1 MRLLLKSLTSV
12 VLTVCALALA
22 AQGQQ
27 QTAQTAPRRVRV
39 GIPVPPLGDGPFLF
53 DTAEQH
59 KIHVVVVTRGLVRPW
74 SLVFLPDGRMM
85 VTERPG
91 RIRMIT
97 EGVLDPTPVS
107 GVPQVRTG
115 GLSGLLDIALHPQ
128 FAENKLIYFTYTK
141 EMPGKMVATALGRG
155 KLEGS
160 ALSDVQELFVADTWN
175 GSGGLGSR
183 MVFGRDGLIYMT
195 VGGNHVEFAQSP
207 ASNAGKVVRLKDD
220 GTPAPGNPFE
230 GRPGYKPEI
239 YTMGHRNSLALI
251 VHPITGEIWENE
263 NGPDGGDEINV
274 LKPGKNYGWPV
285 ISFGRTYEGPRVS
298 ENPWWREGMEFPIVF
313 WVPSIA
319 VSGMAVYTGDR
330 FPAWKN
336 NVFVGGMQ
344 TGEIPG
350 TGHIER
356 VVFNDKMEEL
366 RRESMLTELHQ
377 RIRDVRQGPD
387 GFLYL
392 LTDEDA
398 GALLRI
404 EPAQ

>member
-160 ALSDVQELFVADTWN
+160 ALSDVQELFVSDTWN

-230 GRPGYKPEI
+230 GRPG
-239 YTMGHRNSLALI
+239 
-251 VHPITGEIWENE
+251 
-263 NGPDGGDEINV
+263 
-274 LKPGKNYGWPV
+274 
-285 ISFGRTYEGPRVS
+285 
-298 ENPWWREGMEFPIVF
+298 
-313 WVPSIA
+313 
-319 VSGMAVYTGDR
+319 
-330 FPAWKN
+330 
-336 NVFVGGMQ
+336 
-344 TGEIPG
+344 
-350 TGHIER
+350 
-356 VVFNDKMEEL
+356 
-366 RRESMLTELHQ
+366 
-377 RIRDVRQGPD
+377 
-387 GFLYL
+387 
-392 LTDEDA
+392 
-398 GALLRI
+398 
-404 EPAQ
+404 

>member
-1 MRLLLKSLTSV
+1 MRILLKSLTSV
-12 VLTVCALALA
+12 VLTVCAVALA

-27 QTAQTAPRRVRV
+27 QTPQPTSRRVRV

-59 KIHVVVVTRGLVRPW
+59 KIRVVVVTRGLVRPW

-107 GVPQVRTG
+107 GVPKVRTG
-115 GLSGLLDIALHPQ
+115 GLSGLLDVALHPQ

-160 ALSDVQELFVADTWN
+160 ALSDVQELFVSDTWN

-239 YTMGHRNSLALI
+239 YTMGHRNSLALV
-251 VHPITGEIWENE
+251 VHPVTGEIWENE
-263 NGPDGGDEINV
+263 NGPNGGDEINV

-377 RIRDVRQGPD
+377 RIREVRQGPD

>member
-160 ALSDVQELFVADTWN
+160 ALSDVQELFVSDTWN